1 MCRLKWVMEMKLFTL
16 FLWSQLIELTQYI
29 RHCWSPVW
37 MILYTWSDEEMHE
50 GPLALNLLH
59 HARKTLLIRKLFRGN
74 FTEENSIA
82 VNVQL
87 WCLTDSHIFLNFRS
101 WVSCVPVTRF
111 WLCTSWRRGRPEHDI
126 KLAFFFNRPCMLMQS
141 VLVLLIYLEPKYTAH
156 DLAACRSMFII
167 KWVCNAPQVRPC
179 TVMASPC
186 SHRHPK
192 GPQETFHWVA
202 SRLLLE
208 RYAVRRKPLL
218 SPSIFCF
225 WALVCLPSQ
234 RSSRQP
240 SLRSRDQL
248 SWWLCDFF
256 AVLLCSILVFK
267 GRSWKGTKE
276 AAPRRLRWKTTPLKP
291 WKGTFKRFACW

>member
-1 MCRLKWVMEMKLFTL
+1 
-16 FLWSQLIELTQYI
+16 
-29 RHCWSPVW
+29 
-37 MILYTWSDEEMHE
+37 
-50 GPLALNLLH
+50 
-59 HARKTLLIRKLFRGN
+59 
-74 FTEENSIA
+74 
-82 VNVQL
+82 
-87 WCLTDSHIFLNFRS
+87 
-101 WVSCVPVTRF
+101 
-111 WLCTSWRRGRPEHDI
+111 
-126 KLAFFFNRPCMLMQS
+126 MQS

-248 SWWLCDFF
+248 SWWLCVISLRCFS
-256 AVLLCSILVFK
+256 A
-267 GRSWKGTKE
+267 RSWSSRDDHGRGQRRRRRESCDGRQHLWNPGKGLSRGLPADSE
-276 AAPRRLRWKTTPLKP
+276 ASIIICANDLQ
-291 WKGTFKRFACW
+291 